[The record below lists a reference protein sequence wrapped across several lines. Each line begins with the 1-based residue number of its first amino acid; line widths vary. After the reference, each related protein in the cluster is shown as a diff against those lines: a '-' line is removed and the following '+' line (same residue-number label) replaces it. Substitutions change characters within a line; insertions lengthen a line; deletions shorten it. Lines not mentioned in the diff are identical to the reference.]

1 MIQSDSENT
10 INAVLIDISKVT
22 VFSSIQLVSISGP
35 LPTTSIRALG
45 AVTINGIPMF
55 SQTTPLTPNDI

>member
-35 LPTTSIRALG
+35 LPTTLIRALG
-45 AVTINGIPMF
+45 AVTINGNTNV
-55 SQTTPLTPNDI
+55 QPNNPINAQ